1 MKTHSA
7 IFGGYEKRRAE
18 KRSAFRQNTAD
29 HEEWRKTLRSSALRQ
44 MIESRK
50 IDGGRRFVVAGY
62 IVSEQANGEV
72 HRIRPA
78 PVLARCGD

>member
-1 MKTHSA
+1 
-7 IFGGYEKRRAE
+7 
-18 KRSAFRQNTAD
+18 
-29 HEEWRKTLRSSALRQ
+29 